1 MSKNLR
7 ASAGT
12 IPDAVRYSRIVKL
25 DPSGQLSVIPVDSE
39 LSETCF
45 INGIMFFCAA
55 DSLPSIVN
63 TIINTH
69 GGIAEKC
76 HAAISTHPTHFLP
89 PTLPNAY
96 IYDLRTSSATT
107 VRLFWPA

>member
-1 MSKNLR
+1 MPKKLLT
-7 ASAGT
+7 SAVILPG
-12 IPDAVRYSRIVKL
+12 AVRYNQIVKL
-25 DPSGQLSVIPVDSE
+25 GPSGQLSVSPVDSE

-63 TIINTH
+63 TLINTH
-69 GGIAEKC
+69 GGIVEKC
-76 HAAISTHPTHFLP
+76 HAALSSHPSHFLP
-89 PTLPNAY
+89 PALSNAH

-107 VRLFWPA
+107 VRLFWPS